1 MVPQEDFGGGS
12 QVGQAERI
20 MRQGFLNSYRA
31 SGAFWLTILFLLGVF
46 AATNYWASLTPARAA
61 DAAAPAAAPAVENAG
76 GGEEAAVQESYL
88 VWFYNALGVRYTV
101 IFLTISF
108 TFVAFF
114 VMNILVNRRDS
125 ICPLHLVESFE
136 GHLNDKRYQD
146 AYELAKADE
155 SLLGQVLASGLA
167 KLSTGYDNALAAMQE
182 TGQEESLKL
191 DQRLSVLALIGTI
204 SPMFGLL
211 GTVDGMVQ
219 SFQVI
224 ARSNTTPKPSQLAQG
239 ISMALVTTLVGL
251 WLAIPAI
258 MAFNLMKNRQT
269 KLLLETGIISENLM
283 KRFQGVAAAPK
294 P

>member
-1 MVPQEDFGGGS
+1 MLRGWTRF
-12 QVGQAERI
+12 RI
-20 MRQGFLNSYRA
+20 SEEAMRQGVLNVYRA
-31 SGAFWLTILFLLGVF
+31 SIVFWLMILLVVGVF
-46 AATNYWASLTPARAA
+46 ATDYFNSAGPALAA
-61 DAAAPAAAPAVENAG
+61 DAPAAAAPAAEPTAEDAAAAD
-76 GGEEAAVQESYL
+76 EAAEVQESYL
-88 VWFYNALGVRYTV
+88 GWFGRALGPKYVV
-101 IFLTISF
+101 IFLAISF

-114 VMNILVNRRDS
+114 VMNLLVSRRDS

-136 GHLNDKRYQD
+136 AHLNEKHYQE

-155 SLLGQVLASGLA
+155 SLLGQVLAAGLA
-167 KLSTGYDNALAAMQE
+167 KLSSGYDNALAAMQE

-219 SFQVI
+219 AFMVI

-269 KLLLETGIISENLM
+269 KLLLEAGIISENLM
-283 KRFQGVAAAPK
+283 KRFQGVAITPK